1 MSFSLFSFLFLA
13 ITIPIY
19 FLARGQ
25 VRIFVLL
32 AASFVFCY
40 FQDPR
45 ALVFLGICTGIVYL
59 AGLLEDTLINRQKEK
74 KAEPHKNAPA
84 APGRNTSAHIVTAV
98 TAIFLILLLILDK
111 CAFPILRDNLLFSI
125 IPNAVIATHA
135 TNALITLYF
144 SVGIS
149 YYVFQAI
156 SYLADITA
164 GRIRAEKNPFL
175 FALYLC
181 YFPKFLSGPIERPGD
196 LLPQLKNTANV
207 RFFDADRWGGA
218 IYMLIYGYM
227 LKVLAADRITP
238 YRVTI
243 FDNPQVHSW
252 PILIVGMLLYTMEI
266 YYDFAGYS
274 SIAIG
279 VSRIFGIELSANFAA
294 PYCSASITEFWR
306 RWHMSLSRWL
316 RDYIYIPLGG
326 NRKGQIRRYLNV
338 LAVFAVCGLWHGI
351 SWNFLIWGLLHGFYS
366 IIGTFIRTS
375 TKTRSESR
383 AEALTGSTLDAGN
396 GRQPGNALPGPH
408 HRAINVLTSLLRR
421 AGTFLLVSFAWIFFG
436 MKSLPAALDY
446 IVKIFTGY
454 NGYALDQAA
463 LQAAAEAEGIAG
475 VSSGITAAAGAEAA
489 SSGFLS
495 ALAKEAAG
503 IGLKGQDLL
512 ALITVLVLVIVTDIF
527 SYRRKQPF
535 PELWR
540 KVPYLPRYIFTAV
553 LVLGILVF
561 GIYGPGYNAGSFMYM
576 AF

>member
-13 ITIPIY
+13 ITIPIF

-32 AASFVFCY
+32 AASFAFCY

-59 AGLLEDTLINRQKEK
+59 AGLLEDALINRQNK
-74 KAEPHKNAPA
+74 KSA
-84 APGRNTSAHIVTAV
+84 APNSNNAARIAAAV
-98 TAIFLILLLILDK
+98 TAILLILLLILDK
-111 CAFPILRDNLLFSI
+111 LAFPILRDNLLFSI
-125 IPNAVIATHA
+125 IPDAVLATHA

-156 SYLADITA
+156 SYLGDITA
-164 GRIRAEKNPFL
+164 GKIRAEKNPFL

-181 YFPKFLSGPIERPGD
+181 YFPKFLSGPIERPAD

-207 RFFDADRWGGA
+207 LFFDADRWGSA
-218 IYMLIYGYM
+218 VYMLLYGYM

-266 YYDFAGYS
+266 YCDFAGYS

-338 LAVFAVCGLWHGI
+338 LAVFVVCGLWHGI
-351 SWNFLIWGLLHGFYS
+351 SWNFLVWGLLHGLFS
-366 IIGTFIRTS
+366 IIGT
-375 TKTRSESR
+375 
-383 AEALTGSTLDAGN
+383 ALRTGSDSKGNKKDKQIARKTLLKAAAG
-396 GRQPGNALPGPH
+396 R
-408 HRAINVLTSLLRR
+408 IV
-421 AGTFLLVSFAWIFFG
+421 TFVFVSFAWIFFG
-436 MKSLPAALDY
+436 MKSLPAAADY
-446 IVKIFTGY
+446 IGRMCTGY

-463 LQAAAEAEGIAG
+463 LQAAAEAEGA
-475 VSSGITAAAGAEAA
+475 VTAAAGITAAAGAGAA
-489 SSGFLS
+489 SSGFLGE
-495 ALAKEAAG
+495 LAKEAAG

-512 ALITVLVLVIVTDIF
+512 VLITVLVLVVLTDIM
-527 SYRRKQPF
+527 SYRKKQPF
-535 PELWR
+535 PDLWR

-553 LVLGILVF
+553 LALSILVF